1 MTARRMETKLISIGV
16 ADNIHYRMIAEAP
29 KGRIRYSDSLR
40 KGPHHKLIQ
49 MHMYDCYSGSTLTV
63 TPVEGQ
69 EALNA
74 LTFIGGTS
82 ASDEDL
88 LRTAFDETEAFAA
101 TV

>member
-1 MTARRMETKLISIGV
+1 
-16 ADNIHYRMIAEAP
+16 
-29 KGRIRYSDSLR
+29 
-40 KGPHHKLIQ
+40 
-49 MHMYDCYSGSTLTV
+49 MYDCYSGSTLTV

-74 LTFIGGTS
+74 LTFIGGMS